1 MTRLL
6 LLIAL
11 AGLAL
16 PAWSQI
22 YKWVDEKGVTQYTGT
37 PPPGSKGQV
46 IKAPPRSKAGDTATE
61 TPALKSWQEQEIE
74 FRQRRVEAEETGRKE
89 KTNAEREMALRR
101 ACAGVRAD
109 LENLRMQRPIV
120 RIDERGE
127 RRYIEDKE
135 RVELIHK
142 TEQRLQRDCPAK

>member
-6 LLIAL
+6 LLIGL

-16 PAWSQI
+16 TAWSQI
-22 YKWVDEKGVTQYTGT
+22 YKWVDENGLTHYTAT
-37 PPPGSKGQV
+37 PPPGGKGRV
-46 IKAPPRSKAGDTATE
+46 IKTLPRSPAGAAATE

-74 FRQRRVEAEETGRKE
+74 FRQRRVEAEEAVRKE
-89 KTNAEREMALRR
+89 KVKTDRETALRR
-101 ACAGVRAD
+101 ACAGARAN
-109 LENLRMQRPIV
+109 LESLRMQRPIV

-135 RVELIHK
+135 RAQLIHK
-142 TEQRLQRDCPAK
+142 TEQMLQRDCPAK